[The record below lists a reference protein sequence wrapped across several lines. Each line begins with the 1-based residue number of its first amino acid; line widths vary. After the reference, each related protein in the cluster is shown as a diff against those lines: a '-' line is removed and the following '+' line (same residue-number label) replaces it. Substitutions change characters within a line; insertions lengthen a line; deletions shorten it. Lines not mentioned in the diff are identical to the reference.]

1 MTSDQVGSV
10 ISGIPSCRASCC
22 SIFSLEN
29 YRENESVKLRYD
41 RNQIDCCQKSRSS
54 DCSDLENLVLSY
66 VLVQKYI
73 SLQET
78 ASSALLTS
86 LLSQMPLKF

>member
-1 MTSDQVGSV
+1 MTSDHVWSV
-10 ISGIPSCRASCC
+10 IRGMPSCRASCC

-29 YRENESVKLRYD
+29 CYENESVKLRYN

-54 DCSDLENLVLSY
+54 NCSDLENLVLSY
-66 VLVQKYI
+66 VLLQKYT
-73 SLQET
+73 SLPEI
-78 ASSALLTS
+78 ASSALLTT